1 MEINDMMIAAIMNN
15 QLLML
20 ALLGKIFQINGYS
33 PIRYRNGNQK

>member
-20 ALLGKIFQINGYS
+20 ALYFEVMRKV
-33 PIRYRNGNQK
+33 

>member
-20 ALLGKIFQINGYS
+20 LCRQNLSDKWLFPNKI
-33 PIRYRNGNQK
+33 